1 MDFAFTPEQDAFRA
15 EIREFLT
22 QEMATRSPVED
33 GWITGF
39 SREFSQKLGARGWI
53 GLTWPKQYGGQEKT
67 YLDRLILTEE
77 LLRAGA
83 PVAAHWLGDRQVGPA
98 LLAYGSDE
106 QRAQILPR
114 VTKGEVVFCIG
125 MSEPGAGSDL
135 ASLRMKA
142 VDEEI
147 TLR

>member
-1 MDFAFTPEQDAFRA
+1 MEFALSAEQEAFRA
-15 EIREFLT
+15 EIREFLARELT
-22 QEMATRSPVED
+22 DQTPIED

-39 SREFSQKLGARGWI
+39 SREFSHKLGARGWI

-98 LLAYGSDE
+98 LLAYGSEE
-106 QRAQILPR
+106 QKAAILPR
-114 VTKGEVVFCIG
+114 VTRGEIRVLSG
-125 MSEPGAGSDL
+125 HERARLGL
-135 ASLRMKA
+135 
-142 VDEEI
+142 
-147 TLR
+147 